1 MLRTMMAF
9 LFGLVTGIALI
20 YMLDGPLDFK
30 LLREDASK
38 ALDAVGRT
46 ARDLKLETAVR
57 TALALH
63 KDFDLFGGVH
73 VDVEVDHVTLSGT
86 VGSNDQRKL
95 AEIIARGVD
104 DVESVENQ
112 LVVHRPRDELP

>member
-20 YMLDGPLDFK
+20 YVLDGPLDFK
-30 LLREDASK
+30 LLSEDASK
-38 ALDAVGRT
+38 ALDAAGSA
-46 ARDLKLETAVR
+46 ARDLTLETAVR

-73 VDVEVDHVTLSGT
+73 VDAEVDHVTLSGT
-86 VGSNDQRKL
+86 VGSKDQRTL

-104 DVESVENQ
+104 GVESVENQ
-112 LVVHRPRDELP
+112 LVVRRPGDKLP